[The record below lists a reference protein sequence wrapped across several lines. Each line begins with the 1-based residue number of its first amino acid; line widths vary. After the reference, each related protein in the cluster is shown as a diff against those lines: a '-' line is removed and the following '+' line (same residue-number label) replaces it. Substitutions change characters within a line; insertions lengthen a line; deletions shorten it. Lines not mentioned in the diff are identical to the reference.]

1 MMNFYK
7 GKRVLLT
14 GHTGFKGTWM
24 AKILLLAGAEVLGYS
39 TCRERSLSLFQR
51 SGVERDITH
60 VKGDVRDF
68 GHMLEVFN
76 TFQPEMVFHL
86 AAQPIVRESYADPR
100 YTYETN
106 VMGTVNVL
114 ECIRQTKS
122 VKSAVLVTTDKVY
135 RNAEQIR
142 GFREDDVLDGFDPY
156 SNSKSCAELATA
168 SYRRSFSD
176 LPPISTVRAGNV
188 IGGGDF
194 AKDRIIPDCLRS
206 VQRGEPIVVRNPH
219 SVRPYQ
225 HVLEPLFAYLL
236 IAEKQYEN
244 PALAGGYN
252 IGPEEGD
259 CVTTGELVEL
269 FCEKWGEGAR
279 WVDGSEPNAP
289 HEARF
294 LKLDCSLVKEC
305 FGWRPRW
312 NIDTCMMSV
321 VRFSKLW
328 LKRRRIS
335 SAMSDEIHSYLNESY
350 ER

>member
-1 MMNFYK
+1 MMDFYK

-39 TCRERSLSLFQR
+39 TCRERSPSLFHR

-60 VKGDVRDF
+60 IRGDVRDF
-68 GHMLEVFN
+68 DRLLEEFAN
-76 TFQPEMVFHL
+76 FQPELVFHL
-86 AAQPIVRESYADPR
+86 AAQPIVRESYIDPR

-114 ECIRQTKS
+114 ECIRRTKS

-135 RNAEQIR
+135 RNNEWLW
-142 GFREDDVLDGFDPY
+142 GYREDDVLDGFDPY
-156 SNSKSCAELATA
+156 SNSKSCAELAVA
-168 SYRRSFSD
+168 SYRRSFSN

-194 AKDRIIPDCLRS
+194 AKDRIIPDCVRA
-206 VQRGEPIVVRNPH
+206 VEQGEPIVVRNPH

-236 IAEKQYEN
+236 IAERQYEN
-244 PALAGGYN
+244 PALSGCYN
-252 IGPEEGD
+252 IGPEESD
-259 CVTTGELVEL
+259 CVTTGELVNL
-269 FCEKWGEGAR
+269 FCEKWGERAS
-279 WVDGSEPNAP
+279 WVDRSEPGAP
-289 HEARF
+289 HEAGLLR
-294 LKLDCSLVKEC
+294 LDCSLMKQR

-312 NIDTCMMSV
+312 HLDEAVELVC
-321 VRFSKLW
+321 RFGKVWRCSGDV
-328 LKRRRIS
+328 
-335 SAMSDEIHSYLNESY
+335 AEEMEQEIEGYLEALPL
-350 ER
+350 